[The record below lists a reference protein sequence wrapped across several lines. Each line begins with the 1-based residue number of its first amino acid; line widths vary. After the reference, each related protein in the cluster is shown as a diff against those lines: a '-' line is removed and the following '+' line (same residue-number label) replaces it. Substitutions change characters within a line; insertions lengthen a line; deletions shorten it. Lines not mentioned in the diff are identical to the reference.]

1 VCGEEKDMNTTDAAK
16 PDTSFT
22 GYALPPL
29 RYGYDTLEPFIDT
42 ETMRLHHD
50 KHHQAYI
57 DKVNAA
63 IAPYPQFH
71 NLIIEDLMRKLD
83 EVPEEIRTVVRNNGG
98 GHANHQFFWKVI
110 GPARGT
116 QPTGRLAEG
125 LTQDFGSLENFQTKF
140 TDEAL
145 QVFGSGWTF
154 LVINPQTHKL
164 EILALPNQDSVLL
177 HKRPGLLACDVWEH
191 AYYLNYQNRRAEYLK
206 AWWNVV
212 AWDVVSERLEH
223 FYQGKQQL

>member
-1 VCGEEKDMNTTDAAK
+1 MNTTDEAK

-29 RYGYDTLEPFIDT
+29 RYGYDALEPFIDT
-42 ETMRLHHD
+42 ETMHLHHD

-71 NLIIEDLMRKLD
+71 NMIIEDLMRKLD
-83 EVPEEIRTVVRNNGG
+83 EVPAEIRTVVRNNGG

-125 LTQDFGSLENFQTKF
+125 LKQDFGSLESFQAKF
-140 TDEAL
+140 TGEAL
-145 QVFGSGWTF
+145 KLFGSGWTF

-164 EILALPNQDSVLL
+164 EILCLAQSRQCAASQAPRSTGLRRLGTRLLSEVPESPRRLPESVVE
-177 HKRPGLLACDVWEH
+177 RGGLGRS
-191 AYYLNYQNRRAEYLK
+191 Q
-206 AWWNVV
+206 
-212 AWDVVSERLEH
+212 
-223 FYQGKQQL
+223 